1 MRRLVVSGDTVERL
15 TAAEAWLD
23 ALPRDAEV
31 LVLAPSW
38 HAGDEIVRRAAARQG
53 TRLGLVRATPDR
65 LAARLA
71 ASELARAGRAPSSS
85 LGLTAVVARIVYEL
99 QAEPGGGL
107 SYFGPVASW
116 PGFSHAVARTLDELG
131 MNDVGPEALA
141 TLPRGG
147 PDLARIA
154 RALDDELARAGLA
167 DRSRVYAAALQVAT
181 GERPPS
187 PIGMPMLVF
196 DVAVGSAREASL
208 IAALAD
214 RAPDTMATAPAG
226 DGEGIARL
234 ESALG
239 CARSMALPGGPQS
252 SLASLKQHLF
262 EETTPELRALD
273 DTVHLASW
281 PGETRECV
289 EIARTIQ
296 AEAARGVRFD
306 RMAVLLRS
314 PSEYRPHLEEAFH
327 RAGVPAFF
335 ARGTTRP
342 EPAGRAFL
350 TLLACAAE
358 GLTARRFAE
367 YLSLAQVPDPNA
379 ARAPGLIVADHDLL
393 PLNADSAATPPRVD
407 PYELADAAP
416 LPLDPSSE
424 PIVAGSLR
432 APWRWERVIVDASV
446 IGGRDRWARRLAGLE
461 EELRLQRKDLVE
473 DDARIAMVDRDLRD
487 LAHLRDFAL
496 PIVERLAAL
505 PARASWGEWLDRLRE
520 LATAALRA
528 PDQVLATLAE
538 LAPMAPVGPV
548 GLEEVQHVLAP
559 RLRDL
564 ALPPERRRYG
574 SVFVATAD
582 AARGLSFDV
591 VFVPGLAE
599 KLFPRKIVED
609 PILLDHDRESL
620 GHGRM
625 TTQAQRVAAERLT
638 LRLAVAA
645 AEQRVYLS
653 FPRIDVEQGRPR
665 VPSFYGLEALRAA
678 EGQLPGFDELQ
689 SRAESSRPA
698 RLGWPAPENPAEA
711 VDEAE
716 YDLSVLGQLK
726 RDRDEDRGAARYL
739 LSVNP
744 HLARALRARA
754 YRWHKTWTSADG
766 LVNPDTLAVESLA
779 RHQMAARSFSP
790 TALENFSSCP
800 YKFFLQAVHR
810 LEPREESV
818 ALEVMDPLTRGSLY
832 HEIQFEVFT
841 RLRDSGLLP
850 VAKAGLAR
858 GIDFVDQAT
867 AEVAARF
874 REQLAPAI
882 PRVWEDGV
890 AAIRADLREWLRRA
904 VEEDDGWVPYRFE
917 LAFGLADRHRPSAD
931 PASVPDPVA
940 ILDKLRLRG
949 SVDLVERHAAR
960 ASLRVTDHKT
970 GKARAPKDVVV
981 GGGKHLQ
988 PVLYALTV
996 EKLLNEPVESGRL
1009 YYCTAA
1015 GGFEERVVP
1024 LNEWSRAQA
1033 REVIEVVGGA
1043 LADGFLPAAPSAGAC
1058 RWCDYRMVCGPHEEA
1073 RVRRKNQERLE
1084 PLVRLRGLP

>member
-15 TAAEAWLD
+15 AAAEAWLD

-31 LVLAPSW
+31 LILAPTW

-71 ASELARAGRAPSSS
+71 EAELARAGRAPSSS
-85 LGLTAVVARIVYEL
+85 LALTAVVARIVYEL
-99 QAEPGGGL
+99 QSESGAGL

-116 PGFSHAVARTLDELG
+116 PGFSHAVARTLDELS

-141 TLPRGG
+141 SLPRGG

-167 DRSRVYAAALQVAT
+167 DRSRVYAAALEVAT

-187 PIGMPMLVF
+187 PIGMPLLVF
-196 DVAVGSAREASL
+196 DVAVGSAREAAL
-208 IAALAD
+208 IATLAE
-214 RAPDTMATAPAG
+214 RAPEAMATAPAG

-239 CARSMALPGGPQS
+239 CRREVVLPRGERT
-252 SLASLKQHLF
+252 SLAALKQHLF
-262 EETTPELRALD
+262 EDTTPELRKLD
-273 DTVHLASW
+273 ETLHLASW

-296 AEAARGVRFD
+296 AEAARGARFD

-314 PSEYRPHLEEAFH
+314 PAEYRPHLEEAFQ
-327 RAGVPAFF
+327 RAGIPAFF

-367 YLSLAQVPDPNA
+367 YLSLAQVPDPGA
-379 ARAPGLIVADHDLL
+379 PRSPGLIVADHDLL
-393 PLNADSAATPPRVD
+393 PTHADSAATPPREEAPDDV
-407 PYELADAAP
+407 AP
-416 LPLDPSSE
+416 LPLDPGLE

-505 PARASWGEWLDRLRE
+505 PARAPWGEWLDRLRE

-574 SVFVATAD
+574 AVFVATAD

-620 GHGRM
+620 GRGRLV
-625 TTQAQRVAAERLT
+625 TQAQRVAAERLT

-653 FPRIDVEQGRPR
+653 FPRLDVEQGRPR

-716 YDLSVLGQLK
+716 YDLSVLGRLK

-744 HLARALRARA
+744 HLARSLRARA
-754 YRWHKTWTSADG
+754 YRWHKTWTGADG
-766 LVNPDTLAVESLA
+766 LVNPDALALEALA
-779 RHQMAARSFSP
+779 RHQLAARSFSP
-790 TALENFSSCP
+790 TALENFSACP
-800 YKFFLQAVHR
+800 YKFFLQAIHR
-810 LEPREESV
+810 LEPREEPV

-832 HEIQFEVFT
+832 HEVQFEVFT
-841 RLRDSGLLP
+841 RLRDAGLLP
-850 VAKAGLAR
+850 VAKAGLAVAH
-858 GIDFVDQAT
+858 DAVDQAT

-874 REQLAPAI
+874 RERLAPAI

-931 PASVPDPVA
+931 PASVADPVA
-940 ILDKLRLRG
+940 ILGKLRLRG
-949 SVDLVERHAAR
+949 SIDLVERHGSRAA
-960 ASLRVTDHKT
+960 LRVTDHKT

-996 EKLLNEPVESGRL
+996 EQLLAEPVESGRL
-1009 YYCTAA
+1009 YYCTAD

-1024 LNEWSRAQA
+1024 LNEWSRTQA
-1033 REVIEVVGGA
+1033 GEVIDVVGGA
-1043 LADGFLPAAPSAGAC
+1043 LAEGFLPAAPNEGAC
-1058 RWCDYRMVCGPHEEA
+1058 RWCDYRRVCGPHEET

-1084 PLVRLRGLP
+1084 PLKRLRGLP